1 MLRSAGYKVHYPVTE
16 GTADAKVTKLSDQFD
31 GMMVMNAELQSS
43 HSSRYPQIAPE
54 THIVLHAFF
63 NNSFSKNSCW
73 KRGGGLY
80 LDQSI
85 NYFC

>member
-54 THIVLHAFF
+54 RRVLHAFF
-63 NNSFSKNSCW
+63 NNYFSKNSCW